1 MWLVDVNQELSTCN
15 VLDTAFISYFVI
27 WLNLVVK
34 IVYLYRVVQQIYVI
48 LPPFQNIRCFSPSL
62 PHIYLDVF

>member
-1 MWLVDVNQELSTCN
+1 MHMWLVHVNQELFTCN

-34 IVYLYRVVQQIYVI
+34 IVYLYGVVQQIYVI
-48 LPPFQNIRCFSPSL
+48 LFASSDQ
-62 PHIYLDVF
+62 